1 MTDQVDLKDI
11 GETEN
16 LHAGSTISTP
26 ITREMKKSYLDYA
39 MSVIVARALP
49 DVRDGLKP
57 VHRRIIFAANE
68 INLNADSKYRK
79 SATLVGDVMG
89 KYHPHG
95 DAAIYDSLVRMAQD
109 FSLRYTLID
118 GQGNWGTID
127 GDPAAAM
134 RYTECR
140 MARISDYLVKDID
153 QDTVDFTDNFS
164 AEHKEP
170 TVLPA
175 VIPNL
180 LMNGAAGIAVGMA
193 TNIPP
198 HNLTELIDGLG
209 FIFDNSKVRIGEEQ
223 TRIIRAYDL
232 VETEAIVK
240 DWDIEN
246 EVKLEDLVKI
256 IKGPDFPTGGIIYD
270 QSETLRYYATGKG
283 KIVQRAKA
291 SIEEEKGGKFSIV
304 VTEIPFQVNKATM
317 IEKIAGLVQ
326 MKKIPDIS
334 AIKDISNKNK
344 LKIVIE
350 LKREARP
357 QKVLNLLY
365 KYSQL
370 QTAFNANML
379 ALVEGKPEL
388 LGLKSFLNEFIKHRK
403 EVVTRRTLYL
413 LKKARER
420 EHILEGLKKALDA
433 IDEIIALIRKSKDT
447 EDAKNNLIKKFG
459 FTEIQAQAI
468 LDMQL
473 RKLAALERQKIE
485 DELKEIQ
492 KNIKSYL
499 IILSKPAEMIKV
511 IRAELEEIKEKFG
524 DERKTKVI
532 KGRVGEFEEEDLIVN
547 EQTLI
552 AVTESGYIKRLK
564 PSTYK
569 TQSRG
574 GKGVVGMKTKEED
587 EVSMLRLADTHDRIL
602 FLTNKGKAYEKRVW
616 DIPESARTTKGTAIV
631 NLVDMSSTEKLEEVI
646 SIAKPQEEN
655 KNNLYI
661 LMATKQ
667 GNVKKTSLA
676 EFDNIRKTGIISIGL
691 NDGDALVRATLTDGS
706 NDVILVTAEGQS
718 IRFKESDVRPMGR
731 SATGVRGI
739 KLKGKDYVVSME
751 TLSDKKEKLLFI
763 TQNGYGKAASS
774 ADYSPQSRGGS
785 GVIGSK
791 TSEKTGQI
799 VAVKSL
805 DEKIKDVIL
814 TSESGQVIR
823 IPAKDVPV
831 LGRPTQGVIL
841 MRLKA
846 GDKVSA
852 VSVIEDE
859 PEELSDTPA
868 AKNSGDA

>member
-1 MTDQVDLKDI
+1 MTDEKDLQDI
-11 GETEN
+11 GELED
-16 LHAGSTISTP
+16 LKAGSTIQTP
-26 ITREMKKSYLDYA
+26 ISREMKKSYLDYA
-39 MSVIVARALP
+39 MSVIVSRALP

-57 VHRRIIFAANE
+57 VHRRIVYAANE
-68 INLNADSKYRK
+68 IHLTADSKYRK

-95 DAAIYDSLVRMAQD
+95 NEAIYESLVRMAQD
-109 FSLRYTLID
+109 FALRYPLVD

-140 MARISDYLVKDID
+140 LERISDYLVKDID
-153 QDTVDFTDNFS
+153 QDTVDFADNFS
-164 AEHKEP
+164 AEHLEP

-180 LMNGAAGIAVGMA
+180 LMNGASGIAVGMA

-198 HNLTELIDGLG
+198 HNLTELIDGISL
-209 FIFDNSKVRIGEEQ
+209 IFDESKVIESETQ
-223 TRIIRAYDL
+223 KHIIKAYDL
-232 VETEAIVK
+232 IETEALVK
-240 DWDIEN
+240 DWNIEN
-246 EVKLEDLVKI
+246 QVKLEELVKV

-270 QSETLRYYATGKG
+270 QSETLKYFATGRG
-283 KIVQRAKA
+283 RIIQRAKA
-291 SIEEEKGGKFSIV
+291 TIEEDKGGKFSIV
-304 VTEIPFQVNKATM
+304 VTEIPYQVNKSTM
-317 IEKIAGLVQ
+317 IEKIASLVQ
-326 MKKIPDIS
+326 LKKIKDIS

-344 LKIVIE
+344 MKIVIE

-365 KYSQL
+365 KYSPL

-379 ALVEGKPEL
+379 ALVDGKPEL
-388 LGLKSFLNEFIKHRK
+388 LGLKQFLDEFIKHRK
-403 EVVTRRTLYL
+403 HVVTRRTLFL

-420 EHILEGLKKALDA
+420 EHILEGLKKALDI

-447 EDAKNNLIKKFG
+447 EEAKLNLIKKFK

-473 RKLAALERQKIE
+473 RRLAALERQKIE

-499 IILSKPAEMIKV
+499 LILSSPKEMIKV
-511 IRAELEEIKEKFG
+511 IRDELAEIKEKFG
-524 DERKTKVI
+524 DARKSKVI
-532 KGRVGEFEEEDLIVN
+532 KGKIGEFNEEDLIAN
-547 EQTLI
+547 ERTLI

-574 GKGVVGMKTKEED
+574 GKGVVGMKTKDED

-602 FLTNKGKAYEKRVW
+602 FLTDKGKAYEKRVW

-631 NLVDMSSTEKLEEVI
+631 NLIEMSSSEKLEEVI
-646 SIAKPQEEN
+646 SIDKVQEAAKD
-655 KNNLYI
+655 KLYI
-661 LMATKQ
+661 LMATKK
-667 GNVKKTSLA
+667 GNVKKTALS

-691 NDGDALVRATLTDGS
+691 NDGDELVRATLTDGS
-706 NDVILVTAEGQS
+706 NDIILITAEGKS
-718 IRFKESDVRPMGR
+718 IRFKEKDVRPMGR
-731 SATGVRGI
+731 SASGVRGI
-739 KLKGKDYVVSME
+739 KLKGDDYVVSME
-751 TLSDKKEKLLFI
+751 TIMKTTEKLIFI
-763 TQNGYGKAASS
+763 TENGYGKTSLTK
-774 ADYSPQSRGGS
+774 DYSPQSRGGS

-791 TSEKTGQI
+791 VSKKTGNI
-799 VAVKSL
+799 VAVKAL
-805 DEKIKDVIL
+805 AEETKDVIL
-814 TSESGQVIR
+814 TSEGGQVIR
-823 IPAKDVPV
+823 IPAKSVPK

-846 GDKVSA
+846 DDRVSA
-852 VSVIEDE
+852 VSVIEDQPDLDE
-859 PEELSDTPA
+859 DIET
-868 AKNSGDA
+868 K

>member
-1 MTDQVDLKDI
+1 MTDEKDLQDI
-11 GETEN
+11 GELED
-16 LHAGSTISTP
+16 LKAGSTIQTP
-26 ITREMKKSYLDYA
+26 ISREMKKSYLDYA
-39 MSVIVARALP
+39 MSVIVSRALP

-57 VHRRIIFAANE
+57 VHRRIVYAANE
-68 INLNADSKYRK
+68 IHLTADSKYRK

-95 DAAIYDSLVRMAQD
+95 NEAIYESLVRMAQD
-109 FSLRYTLID
+109 FALRYPLVD

-140 MARISDYLVKDID
+140 LERISDYLVKDID
-153 QDTVDFTDNFS
+153 QDTVDFADNFS
-164 AEHKEP
+164 AEHLEP

-180 LMNGAAGIAVGMA
+180 LMNGASGIAVGMA

-198 HNLTELIDGLG
+198 HNLTELIDGISL
-209 FIFDNSKVRIGEEQ
+209 IFDESKVIESETQ
-223 TRIIRAYDL
+223 KHIIKAYDL
-232 VETEAIVK
+232 IETEALVK
-240 DWDIEN
+240 DWNIEN
-246 EVKLEDLVKI
+246 QVKLEELVKV

-270 QSETLRYYATGKG
+270 QSETLKYFATGRG
-283 KIVQRAKA
+283 RIIQRAKA
-291 SIEEEKGGKFSIV
+291 TIEEDKGGKFSIV
-304 VTEIPFQVNKATM
+304 VTEIPYQVNKSTM
-317 IEKIAGLVQ
+317 IEKIASLVQ
-326 MKKIPDIS
+326 LKKIKDIS

-344 LKIVIE
+344 MKIVIE

-365 KYSQL
+365 KYSPL

-379 ALVEGKPEL
+379 ALVDGKPEL
-388 LGLKSFLNEFIKHRK
+388 LGLKQFLDEFIKHRK
-403 EVVTRRTLYL
+403 HVVTRRTLFL

-420 EHILEGLKKALDA
+420 EHILEGLKKALDI

-447 EDAKNNLIKKFG
+447 EEAKLNLIKKFK

-473 RKLAALERQKIE
+473 RRLAALERQKIE

-499 IILSKPAEMIKV
+499 LILSSPKEMIKV
-511 IRAELEEIKEKFG
+511 IRDELAEIKEKFG
-524 DERKTKVI
+524 DARKSKVI
-532 KGRVGEFEEEDLIVN
+532 KGKIGEFNEEDLIAN
-547 EQTLI
+547 ERTLI

-574 GKGVVGMKTKEED
+574 GKGVVGMKTKDED

-602 FLTNKGKAYEKRVW
+602 FLTDKGKAYEKRVW

-631 NLVDMSSTEKLEEVI
+631 NLIEMSSSEKLEEVI
-646 SIAKPQEEN
+646 SIDKVQEAAKD
-655 KNNLYI
+655 KLYI
-661 LMATKQ
+661 LMATKK
-667 GNVKKTSLA
+667 GNVKKTALS

-691 NDGDALVRATLTDGS
+691 NDGDELVRATLTDGS
-706 NDVILVTAEGQS
+706 NDIILITAEGKS
-718 IRFKESDVRPMGR
+718 IRFKEKDVRPMGR
-731 SATGVRGI
+731 SASGVRGI
-739 KLKGKDYVVSME
+739 KLKGDDYVVSME
-751 TLSDKKEKLLFI
+751 TIMKTTEKLIFI
-763 TQNGYGKAASS
+763 TENGYGKTSLTK
-774 ADYSPQSRGGS
+774 DYSPQSRGGS

-791 TSEKTGQI
+791 VSKKTGNI
-799 VAVKSL
+799 VAVKAL
-805 DEKIKDVIL
+805 AEETKDVIL
-814 TSESGQVIR
+814 TSEGGQVIR
-823 IPAKDVPV
+823 IPAKSVPK

-846 GDKVSA
+846 DDRVSA
-852 VSVIEDE
+852 VSVIEDQPDLDE
-859 PEELSDTPA
+859 DVET
-868 AKNSGDA
+868 K